1 MCPKAVIFVAQSE
14 EEGKVS
20 NLLFKEIV
28 PALSLTLIGIVVRYQ
43 QGFAQ
48 NVSMTLCVNI

>member
-20 NLLFKEIV
+20 NWLFREIV
-28 PALSLTLIGIVVRYQ
+28 PALSLTLIVVRSQ
-43 QGFAQ
+43 QIGILLKMFH
-48 NVSMTLCVNI
+48 

>member
-20 NLLFKEIV
+20 NLLCKEIV
-28 PALSLTLIGIVVRYQ
+28 PALSLTLIGIMLR

-48 NVSMTLCVNI
+48 NVSLIFCVNM